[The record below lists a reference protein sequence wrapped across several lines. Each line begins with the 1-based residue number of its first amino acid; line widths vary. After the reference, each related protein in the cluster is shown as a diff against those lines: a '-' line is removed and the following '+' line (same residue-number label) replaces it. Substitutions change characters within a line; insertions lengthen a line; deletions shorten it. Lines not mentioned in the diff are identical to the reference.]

1 MGHMSRSSQ
10 QSQESKRVINI
21 DGVERVFEVR
31 FVDFPD
37 GMTEYVIGDEMDQAR
52 RCLRV
57 DDYSGSEDGLPTDS
71 WVLTLVA
78 PGYGSQTLTR
88 ILDIPAGRT
97 LAVVSRG
104 TLFMGSVDDPAGFA
118 AVATDWPIRS
128 ARSYP
133 QAGITILTTDCSATC
148 VDANGVR
155 WRSRRLAYD
164 GVVLGDLE
172 DGILHIEAE
181 DYDPR
186 TILLSIDNGHI
197 VHHYKPLPID

>member
-1 MGHMSRSSQ
+1 MEHMSRSSQ
-10 QSQESKRVINI
+10 QSQESRRVINI
-21 DGVERVFEVR
+21 SGVERVFEVR

-57 DDYSGSEDGLPTDS
+57 DDYSGSTDGLPTDS

-97 LAVVSRG
+97 LTVVSRG
-104 TLFMGSVDDPAGFA
+104 TLFRGSVDDPAGFA

-128 ARSYP
+128 ARTYP
-133 QAGITILTTDCSATC
+133 QAGLAVLATDCSATC

-186 TILLSIDNGHI
+186 TILLSIDDGHI

>member
-1 MGHMSRSSQ
+1 MGSGTGHMSRSSQ
-10 QSQESKRVINI
+10 QSQESRRVINI
-21 DGVERVFEVR
+21 DGVERIFEVR

-57 DDYSGSEDGLPTDS
+57 DD
-71 WVLTLVA
+71 
-78 PGYGSQTLTR
+78 
-88 ILDIPAGRT
+88 
-97 LAVVSRG
+97 
-104 TLFMGSVDDPAGFA
+104 PAGFA

-128 ARSYP
+128 ARTYP
-133 QAGITILTTDCSATC
+133 QAGLAVLATDCSATC

-172 DGILHIEAE
+172 DGILRIEAE

-186 TILLSIDNGHI
+186 TILLSIDDGHI